1 MLGKDNNDA
10 KHLPHF
16 SQTAFIV
23 GMQYNHYTVNEM
35 ADHIQ
40 ICLVVLDTTPRVE
53 SRVNINITSA
63 GTARVGS
70 EYIMPDV
77 LTSTPLI
84 P

>member
-10 KHLPHF
+10 KYLPHF

-53 SRVNINITSA
+53 SSVKINITSA
-63 GTARVGS
+63 GTARGKS
-70 EYIMPDV
+70 MLYD
-77 LTSTPLI
+77 LLI
-84 P
+84 VN